1 MSSKPAPGDRPIW
14 FLNRGVLVVRPRQPF
29 VDWVLTFDDDGPV
42 DPEDAW
48 ESVNSFL
55 VPEFDDPE
63 QTMEWIEA
71 NIETVFEIMLNDWVM
86 DPEHWPEDRGWEAFG
101 EWFDLEYVDL
111 AWDLVD
117 EPLLSEAPEE
127 AEGHEA

>member
-86 DPEHWPEDRGWEAFG
+86 DPEHWPEDRDWEAFG

-117 EPLLSEAPEE
+117 EPLSSEAPE

>member
-1 MSSKPAPGDRPIW
+1 MSSKPASGDRPIW

-55 VPEFDDPE
+55 VPEFDDPD
-63 QTMEWIEA
+63 QTQEWIEA

-86 DPEHWPEDRGWEAFG
+86 DPEHWPEDRGWETFG

-117 EPLLSEAPEE
+117 EPLSSEAPE

>member
-1 MSSKPAPGDRPIW
+1 MTRTPPSEDRPIW

-29 VDWVLTFDDDGPV
+29 VDWVCSFEDDGPV
-42 DPEDAW
+42 DPDDARD
-48 ESVNSFL
+48 SVNSFL

-63 QTMEWIEA
+63 ETLAWVQA
-71 NIETVFEIMLNDWVM
+71 HIETVFEIMLNDWVM
-86 DPEHWPEDRGWEAFG
+86 DSAEWPEDRGWDAFEA
-101 EWFDLEYVDL
+101 WFDFEYIDL

-117 EPLLSEAPEE
+117 EPLSSDAPE